1 MSSTYFSLSQQI
13 ESNKFLRAVQDLI
26 NKHGDVTD
34 CILKLEILKVTR
46 DDHGM
51 ILKLEYKSNEQN
63 IQETI
68 DINESN

>member
-13 ESNKFLRAVQDLI
+13 ESNKFLRAVQELI
-26 NKHGDVTD
+26 NKHGDITD

-46 DDHGM
+46 DDNGM
-51 ILKLEYKSNEQN
+51 ILKLEYKPNEQN

-68 DINESN
+68 DISESN